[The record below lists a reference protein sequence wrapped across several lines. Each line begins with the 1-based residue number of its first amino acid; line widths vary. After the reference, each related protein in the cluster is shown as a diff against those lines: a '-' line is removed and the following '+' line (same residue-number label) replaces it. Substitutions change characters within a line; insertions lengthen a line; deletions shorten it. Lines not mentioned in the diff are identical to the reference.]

1 MISDEMRELLSAYVD
16 GELRDTDVARVEEI
30 FKRDAELRR
39 EIESYRKLRKK
50 LREWDEAEHGHAPSP
65 ALARRALTRARSLS
79 RDRKEAR
86 RGRIV
91 ALLAGPASL
100 AAALLLAVGGGLLA
114 AWETPAE
121 IPEVLAEDVVV
132 PPPSRL
138 PDLRLADSALPPYE
152 APEDAGARRGLHDL
166 LLRYLRVDEIKREML
181 AEEEQFERIKA
192 RKALQTVKRD
202 GATTGTGFNREIWAL
217 VRGWEPV
224 TEPADGLVAL
234 RQARGTTPLPRVT
247 PVPVGA
253 DAAMDGHTDPDRLT
267 VLSDTAALV
276 TLGEIWVGVRDR
288 SRRTRVVAASSWIDD
303 SQTVAVAWGDAV
315 ARPRQSSR
323 NLRLQRPILG
333 PKARRRLLAAEDR
346 DPGFVTWLN
355 ANYGASSLADVLRQ
369 AERHEAE
376 AKRMTAGLERD
387 EKATGFA
394 VVDAEGKLLGVELFA
409 SHELMAAY
417 AARLLQ
423 GYLLEAGHRGIRLRS
438 RSRADGKAGELVHEL
453 LDLMPGRATGVEEDP
468 RGTRAGWA
476 AIGLSRV
483 FLKDYAGHVVGYGIR
498 HHERPVHV
506 TLFGR

>member
-16 GELRDTDVARVEEI
+16 GELRDTDIARVEEL
-30 FKRDAELRR
+30 FKRDPELRR
-39 EIESYRKLRKK
+39 EIESYRKLRRK

-65 ALARRALTRARSLS
+65 ALARRALTRARPLS

-114 AWETPAE
+114 AWETTAE
-121 IPEVLAEDVVV
+121 IPEAVAEDIVVT
-132 PPPSRL
+132 PPSPL

-152 APEDAGARRGLHDL
+152 APEDAERGRGLHDVL
-166 LLRYLRVDEIKREML
+166 LAYLRAEDRKREML
-181 AEEEQFERIKA
+181 AEQEQFERAKA
-192 RKALQTVKRD
+192 RKALQTVKRE
-202 GATTGTGFNREIWAL
+202 GSTTGTGFNREIRAL

-224 TEPADGLVAL
+224 TEPSGGLVAL
-234 RQARGTTPLPRVT
+234 RAARGMVPLPRVT
-247 PVPVGA
+247 SLPVGA
-253 DAAMDGHTDPDRLT
+253 DAAMEGDDPDRLY

-288 SRRTRVVAASSWIDD
+288 SRRTRVVAASSWIDY

-315 ARPRQSSR
+315 ARPRRSSR

-333 PKARRRLLAAEDR
+333 PRARQRLLAAEDR
-346 DPGFVTWLN
+346 DPGFVTWLQ

-376 AKRMTAGLERD
+376 AKRMAAGLERD

-394 VVDAEGKLLGVELFA
+394 VVDAAGKLLGVELFA
-409 SHELMAAY
+409 SHELMGAY

-423 GYLLEAGHRGIRLRS
+423 GYLLEAGHQGIRLRS
-438 RSRADGKAGELVHEL
+438 RSRADGKAAEVVHEL
-453 LDLMPGRATGVEEDP
+453 LDHMPGRVTSLAEDP

-476 AIGLSRV
+476 RIGLSRV

-498 HHERPVHV
+498 HHEQPVHV
-506 TLFGR
+506 TFFGG